1 MGRALGRRALTVR
14 GGAEPVTDT
23 TSNTGAPDADMATL
37 ARGGRLNIFGFVL
50 RLAGMVPFLFIGGRI
65 YGPAALGRFAYAI
78 LVVEF
83 GAQVAALGLRRGL
96 AQLLADAKKP
106 QACIIAD
113 GMLVALIGSA
123 IGMAIL
129 IVFPKAMYPTTP
141 VGGLDRLLA
150 ITVIAISWT
159 DIALAALAYQNDV
172 GATVWARS
180 IVQPWTISI
189 AAFGLSFVPVM
200 VTRGDGL
207 IIAYVLSMVAALVA
221 ALIPLVRCYGLPQGW
236 RPDLP
241 TAWGTAV
248 RNVPVAAA
256 DAVEWASR
264 RIDLAVL
271 GAFMPASFVGIYYA
285 AQQVATLPAKL
296 KTSFEPVLGPA
307 IVRRLAAGDR
317 TAVANQVRQ
326 VTYWIIAAQTGIA
339 LALGI
344 PGRAVMGLVGS
355 AFTGGT
361 AMLGF
366 LLAAEV
372 IAATAVV
379 SEAAL
384 IYVARTENMIISLIM
399 LALEAGLAAGLILLM
414 QGQGLPT
421 AFQAT
426 GPAIGLCIALAFAS
440 VTKSSLLKRQ
450 LGAPVSGWRWSIAW
464 AAAAGIAVGAPM
476 RLFLPP
482 VLQLIVGIPAI
493 MAAFGAVLWTKGFGP
508 EDRELFR
515 MRKGDVQE
523 LRDAEDAA
531 FARDQ
536 IEDDII

>member
-1 MGRALGRRALTVR
+1 MGRSTLDDE
-14 GGAEPVTDT
+14 GA
-23 TSNTGAPDADMATL
+23 GAAAAPDADMATL
-37 ARGGRLNIFGFVL
+37 ARGGRLNVFGFVL

-65 YGPAALGRFAYAI
+65 YGPAALGRFAYAV
-78 LVVEF
+78 LTVEF
-83 GAQVAALGLRRGL
+83 AAQIAALGLRRGL
-96 AQLLADAKKP
+96 AQLLADGKKP
-106 QACIIAD
+106 QAWIVAD
-113 GMLVALIGSA
+113 ALLVAAIGSA

-150 ITVIAISWT
+150 ITVLAISWT
-159 DIALAALAYQNDV
+159 DIALAALAYHNDV
-172 GATVWARS
+172 GSTVRARS
-180 IVQPWTISI
+180 IVQPWVISI
-189 AAFGLSFVPVM
+189 AAFALSFVPIM
-200 VTRGDGL
+200 VSRGDGL

-221 ALIPLVRCYGLPQGW
+221 ALIPLLKCYGVPRGW
-236 RPDLP
+236 APDLS
-241 TAWGTAV
+241 TAWANAW

-271 GAFMPASFVGIYYA
+271 GALLPASLVGIYYA

-296 KTSFEPVLGPA
+296 KTSFEPVLGPV
-307 IVRRLAAGDR
+307 IVRRIAVGDR
-317 TAVANQVRQ
+317 ASVAKQVRQ
-326 VTYWIIAAQTGIA
+326 VTYWIIAAQLGIA

-372 IAATAVV
+372 IAATAFV

-384 IYVARTENMIISLIM
+384 IYLARKRNMMLSLIM
-399 LALEAGLAAGLILLM
+399 LALEAGLAAALILLM
-414 QGQGLPT
+414 KSEGLPL

-426 GPAIGLCIALAFAS
+426 GPAIGLCVALAFAS
-440 VTKSSLLKRQ
+440 IAKSRLLCRQ
-450 LGAPVSGWRWSIAW
+450 LGERVSGWRWDLAW
-464 AAAAGIAVGAPM
+464 ATGAGIAIGGLIRLLLPEAWQ
-476 RLFLPP
+476 LFLG
-482 VLQLIVGIPAI
+482 VPAI
-493 MAAFGAVLWTKGFGP
+493 LVAFGAVLWTKGFGP

-515 MRKGDVQE
+515 MRKSEVRD
-523 LRDAEDAA
+523 LREAEDAA
-531 FARDQ
+531 LADNQRA
-536 IEDDII
+536 DDVV